1 MPEMTAHDLKLVTL
15 GGTIRLTA
23 RRSDGCT
30 VEISLTEGA
39 ERGSTTRAVTDADGR
54 LVSASVRSWPLA
66 GPEPEAVAVTRA
78 ALDIARKG
86 LTEASAR

>member
-1 MPEMTAHDLKLVTL
+1 MPQMTADVQLVTL

-39 ERGSTTRAVTDADGR
+39 RRGSALRAVTDARGR
-54 LVSASVRSWPLA
+54 LVSASARSWPLSGVEPQLA
-66 GPEPEAVAVTRA
+66 GQAREAIRLAEGSPR
-78 ALDIARKG
+78 
-86 LTEASAR
+86 